1 MVSTMKLSLSPLRY
15 LLIVLLTI
23 GLVGC
28 DETEDPTI
36 TNSEIDIAER
46 LSILSET
53 DGQLASLIAQF
64 PSDAPLDQTFRDD
77 DAGPFTVFAP
87 TDGSVDAALVSL
99 DANENDV
106 VIGDEVSESEL
117 VNILQYHVIEDE
129 VFSGDLQSS
138 QTVTTL
144 SGDELL
150 IESQTVTEE
159 VDGEEVERLVIT
171 LNDTQGQVIIDLADI
186 EATNGVVHVISG
198 FLLPN

>member
-1 MVSTMKLSLSPLRY
+1 MKLSLSPLRY

-87 TDGSVDAALVSL
+87 TDGSVAAALASL